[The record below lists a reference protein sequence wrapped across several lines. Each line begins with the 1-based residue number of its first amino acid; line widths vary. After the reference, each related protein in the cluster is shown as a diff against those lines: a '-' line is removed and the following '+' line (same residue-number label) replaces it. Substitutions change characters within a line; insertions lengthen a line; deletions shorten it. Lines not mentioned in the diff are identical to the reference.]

1 MKKMRVKVFVLGFL
15 LLFSWG
21 TIGMA
26 ADFPERPI
34 RLIIPWSAGAGNDT
48 GARVFQPYLEKALGQ
63 KLLFENIPAGST
75 KMGTLELLKAK
86 PDGYTL
92 IFSACEGWIGYYY
105 SKTYDFKAWEQMTPI
120 GNVNATPYGFFES
133 RTGSLYK
140 TWADVV
146 KAAKENSG
154 KVTCSGPASGGMMEM
169 LVLEAAKAA
178 GVKITYVP
186 FAGASKSGVA
196 LYGGHVDI
204 RLSQPSNAIT
214 MVRAGKSQ
222 GLAVST
228 DKRMAL
234 LPDVPTFKEL
244 GIGPAVYIS
253 GGFWGPPKVPTNIVN
268 TLTKAIEKATK
279 EPEFIKTT
287 QEIRVQEVA
296 YRSPEKM
303 MEVMRNF
310 EKQYGAKLAEAYK

>member
-1 MKKMRVKVFVLGFL
+1 MEKRGKIFVLGL
-15 LLFSWG
+15 LFLFSWG

-63 KLLFENIPAGST
+63 RLLIENIPAGST
-75 KMGTLELLKAK
+75 KMGTMELLKAK

-92 IFSACEGWIGYYY
+92 ILSTSEGWITYYY
-105 SKTYDFKAWEQMTPI
+105 SKTFDFKAWEQMTPI
-120 GNVNATPYGFFES
+120 GNVTATAYGFLES
-133 RTGSLYK
+133 RTDSPYK

-146 KAAKENSG
+146 KAAKENPG
-154 KVTCSGPASGGMMEM
+154 KITCSGPGSGGMME
-169 LVLEAAKAA
+169 LLAVEAAKLS

-186 FAGASKSGVA
+186 FAGAAPSGTA

-204 RLSQPSNAIT
+204 RISQPPNAIT
-214 MVRAGKSQ
+214 MIRAGKSQ

-228 DKRMAL
+228 EKRMAL

-244 GIGPAVYIS
+244 GIGPGVYLS
-253 GGFWGPPKVPTNIVN
+253 GGIWGPAKVPAKIVN
-268 TLTKAIEKATK
+268 ILTKAIEKASK
-279 EPEFIKTT
+279 DPEYIKIT
-287 QEIRVQEVA
+287 QEKRLQEVD
-296 YRSPEKM
+296 YRPPEKQ
-303 MEVMRNF
+303 MESMRNF
-310 EKQYGAKLAEAYK
+310 DKQYGAKLAEAYK